1 MRNLR
6 DYTSLLGLI
15 VLVTVITVTH
25 ANGKVLG
32 SCFWLLGRIRSIR
45 DRSLTN
51 VTQSCA

>member
-15 VLVTVITVTH
+15 VLVTVITLTH

-32 SCFWLLGRIRSIR
+32 SWLLGRIRSIR
-45 DRSLTN
+45 DRSLTD
-51 VTQSCA
+51 VMQSCA